1 MKLSQITPTIP
12 VTDINKSR
20 EFYEN
25 VLGLAQSAM
34 EVPPDGMLYDAGDG
48 THLFIYQ
55 RGPSK
60 ADHTL
65 ASFTVENIEEAVNE
79 LSQKGVAFEHYDMPN
94 LKTDE
99 KGIAAMGNAKS
110 AWFKDP
116 DGNILSIVQVS

>member
-25 VLGLAQSAM
+25 VLGLTPSAM

-65 ASFTVENIEEAVNE
+65 ASFTVENIGEAVDQ

-99 KGIAAMGNAKS
+99 KGIAVMGNAKS